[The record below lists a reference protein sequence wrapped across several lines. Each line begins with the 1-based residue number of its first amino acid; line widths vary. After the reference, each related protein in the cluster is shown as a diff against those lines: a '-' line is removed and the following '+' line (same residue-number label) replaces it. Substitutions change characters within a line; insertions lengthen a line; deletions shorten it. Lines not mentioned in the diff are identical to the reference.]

1 MKGFSAMALQYKIN
15 VLDTLKEK
23 GYTTYTLRKEKLLGE
38 STIQKLRGA
47 LPVSWENL
55 ETLCKLLE
63 CNIGDI
69 IEFINED

>member
-1 MKGFSAMALQYKIN
+1 MALQYKIN
-15 VLDTLKEK
+15 ILDTLKEK

-38 STIQKLRGA
+38 STIQKLRGG

-55 ETLCKLLE
+55 EMLCKLLD

-69 IEFINED
+69 VEYIKEG